1 MADSRIDY
9 KHLYQLQDKVLEIVY
24 SKPSEFYLTGGTCLH
39 RFYFEARY
47 SDDLDFFTHESSTFG
62 FSIRELKKRL
72 SNQFK
77 IQIKVETRD
86 FVRLEVKENK
96 QILQIDFVNDR
107 VARFGELE
115 NINTF
120 VIDNLLNILSNKLTA
135 VLSRDN
141 PKDIFD
147 IWVIYQNQPIHWGN
161 TIKEAK
167 EKAHFQINELIYR
180 LESFPLSLL
189 EQLNTI
195 NPIKTKQF
203 KKDFEDIIESIM
215 DSDEE

>member
-1 MADSRIDY
+1 MADSSIDY
-9 KHLYQLQDKVLEIVY
+9 KYLYHLQDQVLEIIFTK
-24 SKPSEFYLTGGTCLH
+24 SSEFYLTGGTCLH
-39 RFYFEARY
+39 RFYFEERY
-47 SDDLDFFTHESSTFG
+47 SDDLDFFSEESSTFA
-62 FSIRELKKRL
+62 FSIRELKRRL

-86 FVRLEVKENK
+86 FVRLEINENK
-96 QILQIDFVNDR
+96 QILQLDFINDR
-107 VARFGELE
+107 VSRFGELKT
-115 NINTF
+115 INNF
-120 VIDNLLNILSNKLTA
+120 IIDNPLNILSNKLTA

-147 IWVIYQNQPIHWGN
+147 IWVICQNQTIQWEN

-167 EKAHFQINELIYR
+167 EKAHFQKNELIFR
-180 LESFPLSLL
+180 LESFPVALL

-203 KKDFEDIIESIM
+203 KKDFEKIIELII
-215 DSDEE
+215 DCDEV